1 MLGDMPDPLAAFR
14 ARPES
19 SGLFLDF
26 DGVLSE
32 IVPVPSEARPAPGVT
47 ELLSDLGEAMGVVV
61 VVSGRRAAELLEWL
75 GPSVEIWGV
84 HGAERTVDGRVVLSE
99 RALPYRDLMHEVARR
114 ATTRLEPVEGVSVED
129 KAVVTTLHY
138 RVAQDKDAA
147 RRAVV
152 EAASILADRHGL
164 SIHEG
169 RQSLELRPPVE
180 LSKSAVVLDRARS
193 AGVTAAL
200 FVGDDTVD
208 LPAFDALDELAR
220 EGVSTLRVAVRS
232 DESPEELLRR
242 ADVVLEG
249 PPGVVEFLAD
259 LARPQEVSR
268 AE

>member
-1 MLGDMPDPLAAFR
+1 MADPLAAFK

-19 SGLFLDF
+19 SGVFLDF

-47 ELLSDLGEAMGVVV
+47 QLLSDLGEAVGVVV
-61 VVSGRRAAELLEWL
+61 VVSGRRAAELLQWL

-84 HGAERTVDGRVVLSE
+84 HGAERTVDGQVVLSE
-99 RALPYRDLMHEVARR
+99 RAQPFRDLMHGVGREA
-114 ATTRLEPVEGVSVED
+114 ATRLQSVEGVSVED
-129 KAVVTTLHY
+129 KGVIITLHY
-138 RVAQDKDAA
+138 RVAPDKDAA
-147 RRAVV
+147 RRAVAETAEV
-152 EAASILADRHGL
+152 LAERNGL
-164 SIHEG
+164 STHSG

-180 LSKSAVVLDRARS
+180 LSKSSVILDRARS

-220 EGVSTLRVAVRS
+220 AGVSTLRVAVRS
-232 DESPEELLRR
+232 DEAPEALLRR
-242 ADVVLEG
+242 ADVVVDG
-249 PPGVVEFLAD
+249 PAGVVEFLTE
-259 LARPQEVSR
+259 LGPQRVSR